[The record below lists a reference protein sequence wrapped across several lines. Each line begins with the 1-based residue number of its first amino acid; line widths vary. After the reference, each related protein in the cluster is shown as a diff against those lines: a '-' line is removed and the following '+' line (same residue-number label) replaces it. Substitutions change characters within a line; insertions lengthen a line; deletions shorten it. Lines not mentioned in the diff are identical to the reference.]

1 MKVGIEHLSPSPRL
15 PKNRIAFDCA
25 ASYPRSALEGIR
37 QGFESQGQDDK
48 WSMYFE
54 EPWLKIWRPNHRGR
68 YCYALR
74 FDMVDD
80 RVFIAESWLD
90 SQLLEL
96 ESGWYMGNLTEQ
108 RELVT
113 WVVDG
118 LADRSSDDRRY
129 FKYGSLS
136 GMVYRDDLSFSGNTK
151 SADELRMMAQNLIF
165 EADMLENYRPPPTCA
180 MEKSDRFRGCLLG
193 LACGDALGT
202 TVEFKA
208 RGTFSSVTDMVGDGP
223 FNLRPGEW
231 TDDTSMALCLAAS
244 LTELNR
250 FDAED
255 QMSRY
260 LRWLAEQ
267 TEI

>member
-1 MKVGIEHLSPSPRL
+1 
-15 PKNRIAFDCA
+15 
-25 ASYPRSALEGIR
+25 
-37 QGFESQGQDDK
+37 
-48 WSMYFE
+48 
-54 EPWLKIWRPNHRGR
+54 
-68 YCYALR
+68 
-74 FDMVDD
+74 
-80 RVFIAESWLD
+80 
-90 SQLLEL
+90 
-96 ESGWYMGNLTEQ
+96 
-108 RELVT
+108 
-113 WVVDG
+113 
-118 LADRSSDDRRY
+118 
-129 FKYGSLS
+129 
-136 GMVYRDDLSFSGNTK
+136 MVYRDDLSFSGNTK